1 MLVDGTDPYPWPY
14 HGDLRGERLA
24 LVVVGPQERWVA
36 NSVDTDAVLGAL
48 SAVARSVR
56 SVGGRVVVVRHG
68 VTDRPLRS
76 GRSVRRPEHLD
87 LPARH
92 TTAWELVVP
101 VDPETLVV
109 DAGGFDGFHGSTLDD
124 ELRDDGRDTLI
135 LGGCAS
141 EVLVDCTL
149 RSANDRGYECL
160 VLSDGC
166 APLDHATGDR
176 ALASV
181 TMSGGIFGA
190 VGTTDQLNAALAA
203 PRSRR
208 LAS

>member
-1 MLVDGTDPYPWPY
+1 
-14 HGDLRGERLA
+14 
-24 LVVVGPQERWVA
+24 VVVGPQERWVEA
-36 NSVDTDAVLGAL
+36 STDTDSVLSAL
-48 SAVARSVR
+48 SGLARTVR

-92 TTAWELVVP
+92 STEWELVVP
-101 VDPETLVV
+101 VDHDTLVI

-124 ELRDDGRDTLI
+124 ELRADGRDTLVF
-135 LGGCAS
+135 GGCAS

-160 VLSDGC
+160 VLTDGC
-166 APLDHATGDR
+166 APLDHATSDR

-190 VGTTDQLNAALAA
+190 LGTTDNVNAALAA